1 MEKNEIREGLVSSL
15 GYNGEGVIK
24 EDNFVIFVP
33 FALPCEKIKYKVLKV
48 SKNVVYGKLLEVL
61 TPAES
66 RERPQCDVY
75 TKCGG
80 CQYQHLKYFKQL
92 KQKSL
97 VLQDCLKKIAK
108 IDAKVPLTVKS
119 EQIYGYRNKL
129 VLPVNRDEKGVK
141 IGFYA
146 PNSHRVVDIN
156 NCPLHDSWVKDIIS
170 CFSRFIVENSIF
182 CYSETDKCG
191 SLRHIVVRE
200 VNGQFIIVAVT
211 KDELQHQESLIE
223 ILKTKFKYF
232 SLYINYN
239 EKDTNVVTGEK
250 YGLVYGQPSLKAC
263 DFGIDY
269 EIGPQTFIQV
279 NNGVKLKLYSDIKKI
294 VSSCEAKN
302 VIDAYSGVGL
312 LSAILAKGEKN
323 NVYAIEIVE
332 EACQSAKKLAEENTI
347 SNKMKVFCGDC
358 AEIIPKIIA
367 NVKDDFQIVLD
378 PPRKGVDRNLLSVIK
393 RSRPKQIVYC
403 SCSPQTLSRDLGVLL
418 GTIDENGAFT
428 NKIENWY
435 EITFIQPY
443 DMFAL
448 TRQMENLVV
457 LQRKD

>member
-1 MEKNEIREGLVSSL
+1 MEKNEIKEGIVGSL
-15 GYNGEGVIK
+15 GYNGEGIIK
-24 EDNFVIFVP
+24 EDGFVVFVP

-97 VLQDCLKKIAK
+97 VLQDCLKKIARL
-108 IDAKVPLTVKS
+108 DVKVPLTVKS
-119 EQIYGYRNKL
+119 DQIYGYRNKL
-129 VLPVNRDEKGVK
+129 VLPVNRDQSGVK

-146 PNSHRVVDIN
+146 PNSHRVVDIV
-156 NCPLHDSWVKDIIS
+156 NCPLHDIWVKDIIN
-170 CFSRFIVENSIF
+170 CFSRYIVENSIY
-182 CYSETDKCG
+182 CYSESDKNG
-191 SLRHIVVRE
+191 SLRHIIVRE

-211 KDELQHQESLIE
+211 KDELLHQDSLIE
-223 ILKTKFKYF
+223 ILKTKFKTF

-239 EKDTNVVTGEK
+239 EKDTNVVTGDK
-250 YGLVYGQPSLKAC
+250 YELIYGTPYFDAT
-263 DFGIDY
+263 DFGINY
-269 EIGPQTFIQV
+269 KVGPQTFIQV
-279 NNGVKLKLYSDIKKI
+279 NNSVKIKLYSDIKKI
-294 VSSCEAKN
+294 VSSCETKN

-312 LSAILAKGEKN
+312 LSAILAKNN
-323 NVYAIEIVE
+323 NVYAIEIIE
-332 EACQSAKKLAEENTI
+332 EACRSAECLAVENGI
-347 SNKMKVFCGDC
+347 SNQMKVFCGDC
-358 AEIIPKIIA
+358 AEMIPKII
-367 NVKDDFQIVLD
+367 NEISDDFQIVLD

-393 RSRPKQIVYC
+393 QSRPKQIVYC
-403 SCSPQTLSRDLGVLL
+403 SCSPQTLSRDLGILL
-418 GTIDENGAFT
+418 GTIDERSGCFT
-428 NKIENWY
+428 NKIDDLY
-435 EITFIQPY
+435 KITFVQPY

-448 TRQMENLVV
+448 TRQSENLVV